1 MKTWLFTFIT
11 LSFAICSVKAQN
23 VIGNETKKGEQYEF
37 IEIQGTTIVIPIY
50 TYLNLNLTDQLKGNN
65 QDNIVLL
72 VENQELRPYAS
83 FFEFETHCSPKV
95 RVMCIRTTSSKA
107 QVIGYLKYTSQFIL
121 SLTEDKVAAD
131 HALRMICDYLGKA
144 VKSSKSA
151 NKFGEIKKE
160 MTEMECSEFI
170 QTVLNDETVM
180 RRVCDDTEKMVN
192 KYAPVKCIAYNP
204 ETGAAIFQHSAANF
218 IPNWKYMTMNSFIE
232 KETGR
237 KYDLISIKQAD
248 EEVKSKL
255 HEDFIKKLDK
265 YTK

>member
-11 LSFAICSVKAQN
+11 LSFAIYSVKAQN
-23 VIGNETKKGEQYEF
+23 VIDNETNEEKQYEF
-37 IEIQGTTIVIPIY
+37 VEIPGTTIYVH
-50 TYLNLNLTDQLKGNN
+50 LNLTDQLKENN

-107 QVIGYLKYTSQFIL
+107 QVIGYLKSTSQFIL

-170 QTVLNDETVM
+170 QTVLNNETVM

-192 KYAPVKCIAYNP
+192 IYAPVKCIAYNP

-255 HEDFIKKLDK
+255 QEDFIKKLDK

>member
-11 LSFAICSVKAQN
+11 LIFAICSVKAQN
-23 VIGNETKKGEQYEF
+23 VIGNETKEGEQYEF
-37 IEIQGTTIVIPIY
+37 IEIPGTK
-50 TYLNLNLTDQLKGNN
+50 TYVHLNLVDQLKENH

-72 VENQELRPYAS
+72 VKNQELKPYVS
-83 FFEFETHCSPKV
+83 SFEFEIERCSPKV
-95 RVMCIRTTSSKA
+95 RVMCIRTTEAKT
-107 QVIGYLKYTSQFIL
+107 QVIGYLKSTSQFIL
-121 SLTEDKVAAD
+121 SLTEDKVEVT

-144 VKSSKSA
+144 AKSSKSA

-160 MTEMECSEFI
+160 MTEMEYSKFI

-192 KYAPVKCIAYNP
+192 RYAPVKCIAYNP

-232 KETGR
+232 KKTGR